1 MRFRKTSVAGAVVVE
16 PERHEDERGYFAR
29 TFCVREFREQG
40 LDPSVEQCNL
50 SFNARRGTLR
60 GMHSQRR
67 PHEEV
72 KLVRCV
78 RGAIHDV
85 IVDLRR
91 ESPTYLQHFGVE
103 LSAENGLALYVPKG
117 VFHGFITL
125 DDASEVFYQMSTPYV
140 ADAARGYRWND
151 PAFGIHWPV
160 EVAVI
165 SARDASYPDYEGE

>member
-1 MRFRKTSVAGAVVVE
+1 MKFHTTRIAGALLVE
-16 PERHEDERGYFAR
+16 PQRYEDERGFFAR
-29 TFCVREFREQG
+29 TFCATEFRQGG
-40 LDPSVEQCNL
+40 LDPVVEQCSV

-60 GMHSQRR
+60 GMHAQRK
-67 PHEEV
+67 PHEET

-91 ESPTYLQHFGVE
+91 ESPTYLQHVGVE
-103 LSAENGLALYVPKG
+103 LSAETGLAVYVPKG

-125 DDASEVFYQMSTPYV
+125 ADSSEVYYQMSTPYV
-140 ADAARGYRWND
+140 AAAATGYRWND
-151 PAFGIHWPV
+151 PAFGIVWPL

-165 SARDASYPDYEGE
+165 APRDASYADYEGE